1 MECFHAM
8 KTGIAFVLLCASV
21 FAQAPAAAPKPA
33 TLPEP
38 PAPVTRQHE
47 ISIGGAT
54 LRYKSVAGLMPI
66 KNARGDIEA
75 HIYSTAYLL
84 DGAADPSKR
93 RLVFAFNG
101 GPGSSSVWLHLG
113 AIGPRRVRMNDDG
126 TMPAAPYHMEPNE
139 GTWLDHADLVF
150 IDPVGTGYSRAA
162 SPEIAKK
169 FFGLR
174 GDIESVGE
182 FIRMWLTRHRRW
194 LSPVFLAGESYGTT
208 RAAGL
213 SRWLVDR
220 GIALNGIALV
230 STILNFQT
238 VRFAPG
244 NDLAYALMLP
254 TYTATAWYHKRLAAG
269 LQKDLRAALKESE
282 SYALGGYMEALNK
295 GDRLTAA
302 EREAAIRQLARLTG
316 LEERYVAR
324 ADLRVTLSQFMAEL
338 LRDKGLVP
346 GRLDSRLTGPA
357 QRGISDAP
365 EFDPSMTAI
374 RPPYTAAWNHYV
386 RADLGYE
393 NDAEYHILGG
403 GIGPWD
409 WDASNRYADVGDALR
424 SAMARNPYMKIYVGQ
439 GYYDAA
445 TPYYAA
451 WYTLEHMGLAPELRA
466 NIRRHEY
473 ESGHMYYI
481 HVDSLR
487 RMKKDIAGF
496 LEWAAPV
503 RP

>member
-1 MECFHAM
+1 MRSA
-8 KTGIAFVLLCASV
+8 IAPLLLCAAAV
-21 FAQAPAAAPKPA
+21 AQPPAAPPKPA

-47 ISIGGAT
+47 LSIGGRT
-54 LRYKSVAGLMPI
+54 LRYKSIAGLTPL
-66 KNARGDIEA
+66 KNARGEIEA
-75 HIYSTAYLL
+75 HIFSTSYLL
-84 DGAADPSKR
+84 EGGADPSR
-93 RLVFAFNG
+93 RRVVFSFNG

-113 AIGPRRVRMNDDG
+113 AIGPKRVRMNDDG
-126 TMPAAPYHMEPNE
+126 TMPAAPYQLEPNE
-139 GTWLDHADLVF
+139 ATWLEHADLVF

-162 SPEIAKK
+162 SPETAKK

-182 FIRMWLTRHRRW
+182 FIRLWLARHQRW
-194 LSPVFLAGESYGTT
+194 LSPLFLAGESYGTT

-213 SRWLVDR
+213 SRWLVDH

-238 VRFAPG
+238 VSFATG
-244 NDLAYALMLP
+244 NDLAYALILP
-254 TYTATAWYHKRLAAG
+254 TYTATAWYHKRLSAD

-282 SYALGGYMEALNK
+282 SYALSGYLDALNK

-302 EREAAIRQLARLTG
+302 ERDAAIGKLARLTG
-316 LEERYVAR
+316 LEPRFLGR
-324 ADLRVTLSQFMAEL
+324 SDLRVTLSQFRNEL
-338 LRDKGLVP
+338 LRDRGLIP

-357 QRGISDAP
+357 PRGGADSPD
-365 EFDPSMTAI
+365 FDPSMAAI

-386 RADLGYE
+386 RAELGYE
-393 NDAEYHILGG
+393 NDAEYYILGG
-403 GIGPWD
+403 GIGPWE
-409 WDASNRYADVGDALR
+409 WDAQNRYADVSEALR
-424 SAMARNPYMKIYVGQ
+424 AAMARNPFMKIYVGQ

-445 TPYYAA
+445 TPYFAA
-451 WYTLEHMGLAPELRA
+451 WYTFDHMGIPPEQRA

-487 RMKKDIAGF
+487 RLKQDIAAF